1 MKRIIYI
8 FSIFLLCIPLIS
20 ICIDVFAEGLD
31 EQTEKQ
37 IVNVGG
43 TTTNAADGVEVSKTI
58 ESGGLENYFD
68 ITLQIKTKDSV
79 QEIMRPQDLAIVV
92 VMDISNTMIQY
103 NTDGTKNSYGADLG
117 GGNYAPD
124 YVAGKS
130 GDITRYASAITAAT
144 NFINEF
150 ATYSAGLDDSV
161 VRKLGYVAF
170 NTDAHEVFSLSECK
184 SSEAAT
190 ALINDIKTDTE
201 KIVESNR
208 YNISHKRFTNI
219 EAGLKMAS
227 DMLAGAGEVDNKY
240 IIFLSDGLPT
250 TYVNT
255 GYVGYDPYTPNATS
269 SIDGSFYN
277 AIRKKPCDIGT
288 SYSDRAAI
296 KARTMAASIK
306 TSGITIYSVGTGID
320 NAHVTLPG
328 TIMANEKNS
337 PPTSYGSVL
346 DTTKENYEIGSNLT
360 DLHNW
365 LRNSIGSE
373 FYYNATDRASLEAAY
388 VEIFKTIKDNI
399 QTSVEASWVADD
411 PMGVNGDVANIE
423 FVGLYDDVGGLH
435 DSLVKGEANQYDTA
449 AFSENRIRWDLKVSD
464 PEEESTEGN
473 YIYRIKYRIRLEN
486 ELDSFTEGSV
496 YNTNGETTLSY
507 VVRVDGALSDEKE
520 INFKIPS
527 VKGYLGNL
535 EFTKV
540 SAQNRRVLEG
550 VKFELIHDP
559 ECECLDERVHASDSN
574 LKFEATSDSLGK
586 VKFTSVPSGH
596 KYLLKEIKTLDDFI
610 LSSTPKNIE
619 IRYDEVIGIP
629 NNYEFENEIRKANL
643 EISKLLEGNTNNTDL
658 FDIKLEVWFEGE
670 LLSGTYKYK
679 LNDSIDGEIK
689 INEDNI
695 RLGNNNKLVI
705 YDLPVGAIYKISEI
719 TTNGYQVKYQVNS
732 NDIAIGS
739 IAICNSDNSCR
750 LEEGSTNLVKII
762 NYAEYELPD
771 TGSWSM
777 LIIGIIGTLLLVVP
791 IIYIGYS
798 LYINERSVT

>member
-37 IVNVGG
+37 IVDVGG

-103 NTDGTKNSYGADLG
+103 NTDGTRNSYGADLG

-150 ATYSAGLDDSV
+150 ATYSAGFDDSV

-170 NTDAHEVFSLSECK
+170 NTDAHEVFNLSDCK

-201 KIVESNR
+201 AIVEQHLYAAS
-208 YNISHKRFTNI
+208 YDRFTNI

-250 TYVNT
+250 TYIDS
-255 GYVGYDPYTPNATS
+255 GYEGYNPYTPDAES
-269 SIDGSFYN
+269 STVGSFYN
-277 AIRKKPCDIGT
+277 EIRDKACDYGT
-288 SYSDRAAI
+288 SYSNLAAI
-296 KARTMAASIK
+296 RARNMAISAK
-306 TSGITIYSVGTGID
+306 NNGITIYSVGTGID
-320 NAHVTLPG
+320 NDHVTLPAG
-328 TIMANEKNS
+328 YIQSENAASK
-337 PPTSYGSVL
+337 SYSVV
-346 DTTKENYEIGSNLT
+346 DTTTEDYEIGSSLT

-373 FYYNATDRASLEAAY
+373 YYYNATDGESLAAAY
-388 VEIFKTIKDNI
+388 VEIFKTIKDSI

-423 FVGLYDDVGGLH
+423 FVGLYDEVGGLH

-559 ECECLDERVHASDSN
+559 ECECLDERVHASDSD

-610 LSSTPKNIE
+610 LSSIPKNIE
-619 IRYDEVIGIP
+619 IRYGGVIGIP
-629 NNYEFENEIRKANL
+629 NNYELENEIRKANL

-658 FDIKLEVWFEGE
+658 FDIKLEIWFEGE

-679 LNDSIDGEIK
+679 LNDSVDGEIK
-689 INEDNI
+689 INEENI

-705 YDLPVGAIYKISEI
+705 YDLPVGSVYRISEI

-732 NDIAIGS
+732 NEIENGS
-739 IAICNSDNSCR
+739 IAVCNSDNSCR
-750 LEEGSTNLVKII
+750 LEEGNTNLVKII
-762 NYAEYELPD
+762 NYAEYILPD

-777 LIIGIIGTLLLVVP
+777 LIIVIIGTLLLVVP

>member
-8 FSIFLLCIPLIS
+8 FSIFLFCIPLIS
-20 ICIDVFAEGLD
+20 IYIDVFAEGTD
-31 EQTEKQ
+31 IQKEKQ
-37 IVNVGG
+37 IVNIGG
-43 TTTNAADGVEVSKTI
+43 TTTNATDGVEVSKTI

-150 ATYSAGLDDSV
+150 ATYSAGLDESV
-161 VRKLGYVAF
+161 VRKLGYVTF
-170 NTDAHEVFSLSECK
+170 NTDAHEVFNLSDCK
-184 SSEAAT
+184 SSAAAT

-201 KIVESNR
+201 KIVESKR
-208 YNISHKRFTNI
+208 YNVSHKRFTNI
-219 EAGLKMAS
+219 EAGLKMAN

-250 TYVNT
+250 TYVQT
-255 GYVGYDPYTPNATS
+255 GYTGYDPYTPNATS
-269 SIDGSFYN
+269 SKNGSFYN
-277 AIRKKPCDIGT
+277 DIRKKPCDIGT

-306 TSGITIYSVGTGID
+306 ASGVTIYSVGTGID
-320 NAHVTLPG
+320 NKHVTLPG

-365 LRNSIGSE
+365 LRNSIGSK
-373 FYYNATDRASLEAAY
+373 FYYNATDGASLEAAY
-388 VEIFKTIKDNI
+388 VEIFKNIKDSI
-399 QTSVEASWVADD
+399 STSVNASWVAAD
-411 PMGVNGDVANIE
+411 PMGINGDVANIE
-423 FVGLYDDVGGLH
+423 FVGLYDEINGLH
-435 DSLVKGEANQYDTA
+435 DSLTKGNANQYDTA
-449 AFSENRIRWDLKVSD
+449 LFSDNQISWDLKNSD
-464 PEEESTEGN
+464 PESESTEGN
-473 YIYRIKYRIRLEN
+473 YVYRIKYRVRLEN
-486 ELDSFTEGSV
+486 ELDSFRQDAV
-496 YNTNGETTLSY
+496 YNTNGQTTLSY
-507 VVRVDGALSDEKE
+507 VVRTNGVLSDEKT

-540 SAQNRRVLEG
+540 SSQNKRVLEG
-550 VKFELIHDP
+550 VEFELIHDP
-559 ECECLDERVHASDSN
+559 ECGCLDERFHASDSD
-574 LKFEATSDSLGK
+574 LKFEATSDSSGK
-586 VKFTSVPSGH
+586 VKFTNVPSGH
-596 KYLLKEIKTLDDFI
+596 KYLLKEIETLDDFI
-610 LSSTPKNIE
+610 LSSQQKSIE
-619 IRYDEVIGIP
+619 IRYGEVIGMP
-629 NNYEFENEIRKANL
+629 SDYEFENEIRKANL

-658 FDIKLEVWFEGE
+658 FDLKLEVWLDGN
-670 LLSGTYKYK
+670 LLTGTYKYK

-695 RLGNNNKLVI
+695 RLGNNNKLII

-719 TTNGYQVKYQVNS
+719 TTNGYQVKHQINS
-732 NDIAIGS
+732 NEITVGS
-739 IAICNSDNSCR
+739 IAICNSNNSCR
-750 LEEGSTNLVKII
+750 LEEGNQNSVKII

-777 LIIGIIGTLLLVVP
+777 LIIVIIGTLLLVVP

-798 LYINERSVT
+798 FYVDRRV

>member
-37 IVNVGG
+37 IVDVGG

-103 NTDGTKNSYGADLG
+103 NTDGTRNSYGADLG

-170 NTDAHEVFSLSECK
+170 NTDAHEVFNLSDCK

-201 KIVESNR
+201 AIVEQHLYAAS
-208 YNISHKRFTNI
+208 YDRFTNI

-250 TYVNT
+250 TYIDS
-255 GYVGYDPYTPNATS
+255 GYEGYNPYTPDAES
-269 SIDGSFYN
+269 STVGSFYN
-277 AIRKKPCDIGT
+277 EIRDKACDYGT
-288 SYSDRAAI
+288 SYSNLAAI
-296 KARTMAASIK
+296 RARNMAISAK
-306 TSGITIYSVGTGID
+306 NNGITIYSVGTGID
-320 NAHVTLPG
+320 NDHVTLPAG
-328 TIMANEKNS
+328 YIQSENAASK
-337 PPTSYGSVL
+337 SYSVV
-346 DTTKENYEIGSNLT
+346 DTTTEDYEIGSSLT

-373 FYYNATDRASLEAAY
+373 YYYNATDGESLAAAY
-388 VEIFKTIKDNI
+388 VEIFKTIKDSI
-399 QTSVEASWVADD
+399 QISVEASWVADD

-559 ECECLDERVHASDSN
+559 ECECLDERVHASDSD

-610 LSSTPKNIE
+610 LSSIPKNIE
-619 IRYDEVIGIP
+619 IRYGGVIGIP
-629 NNYEFENEIRKANL
+629 NNYELENEIRKANL

-658 FDIKLEVWFEGE
+658 FDIKLEIWFEGE

-679 LNDSIDGEIK
+679 LNDSVDGEIK
-689 INEDNI
+689 INEENI

-705 YDLPVGAIYKISEI
+705 YDLPVGSVYRISEI

-732 NDIAIGS
+732 NEIENGS
-739 IAICNSDNSCR
+739 IAVCNSDNSCR
-750 LEEGSTNLVKII
+750 LEEGNTNLFKII
-762 NYAEYELPD
+762 NYAEYILPD

-777 LIIGIIGTLLLVVP
+777 LIIVIIGTLLLVVP

>member
-92 VMDISNTMIQY
+92 VMDVSNTMIQY
-103 NTDGTKNSYGADLG
+103 NVNNSDRNVYPDG
-117 GGNYAPD
+117 
-124 YVAGKS
+124 YVAGLE
-130 GDITRYASAITAAT
+130 GDTTRYATAVTAAK
-144 NFINEF
+144 NFIEEF
-150 ATYSAGLDDSV
+150 AGYSAGLGNDV
-161 VRKLGYVAF
+161 VRKIGYVAF
-170 NTDAHEVFSLSECK
+170 NTNAHEIFGLEDCK
-184 SSEAAT
+184 SVEEAA
-190 ALINDIKTDTE
+190 ALVETMKTGTE
-201 KIVESNR
+201 NIVEQKGYSGMNTR
-208 YNISHKRFTNI
+208 YTNI
-219 EAGLKMAS
+219 EAGLTMAEN
-227 DMLAGAGEVDNKY
+227 MLANAGNLDNKY

-250 TYVNT
+250 TYISSGYNGYNPEGSSGSESKPGVFFNEITGKLCKSGVN
-255 GYVGYDPYTPNATS
+255 
-269 SIDGSFYN
+269 
-277 AIRKKPCDIGT
+277 
-288 SYSDRAAI
+288 YSDRGAI
-296 KARTMAASIK
+296 RARTAAQRIK
-306 TSGITIYSVGTGID
+306 TSGIKIYSVGTGISD
-320 NAHVTLPG
+320 EFISRPAEM
-328 TIMANEKNS
+328 MATEKGNDFW
-337 PPTSYGSVL
+337 YGSFV
-346 DTTKENYEIGSNLT
+346 DTETEDYEIGITIS
-360 DLHNW
+360 DIHNW
-365 LRNSIGSE
+365 LRNSIGSGH
-373 FYYNATDRASLEAAY
+373 YYNATDGASLEAAY
-388 VEIFKTIKDNI
+388 VEIFKNIKDNI

-619 IRYDEVIGIP
+619 IRYGEVIGIP
-629 NNYEFENEIRKANL
+629 NNYELENEIRKANL

>member
-1 MKRIIYI
+1 MKKIIYI
-8 FSIFLLCIPLIS
+8 FSIFLLCVPLITL
-20 ICIDVFAEGLD
+20 CINVSAEGLD

-37 IVNVGG
+37 IVDVGG

-103 NTDGTKNSYGADLG
+103 NTDGTRNSYGADLG

-170 NTDAHEVFSLSECK
+170 NTDAHEVFNLSDCK

-201 KIVESNR
+201 AIVEQHLYAAS
-208 YNISHKRFTNI
+208 YDRFTNI

-250 TYVNT
+250 TYIDS
-255 GYVGYDPYTPNATS
+255 GYEGYNPYTPDAVS
-269 SIDGSFYN
+269 STVGSFYN
-277 AIRKKPCDIGT
+277 EIRDKACDYGT
-288 SYSDRAAI
+288 SYSNLAAI
-296 KARTMAASIK
+296 RARNMAISAK
-306 TSGITIYSVGTGID
+306 NNGITIYSVGTGID
-320 NAHVTLPG
+320 NDHVTLPAG
-328 TIMANEKNS
+328 YIQSENAASK
-337 PPTSYGSVL
+337 SYSVV
-346 DTTKENYEIGSNLT
+346 DTTTEDYEIGSSLT

-373 FYYNATDRASLEAAY
+373 YYYNATDGESLAAAY
-388 VEIFKTIKDNI
+388 VEIFKTIKDSI
-399 QTSVEASWVADD
+399 QISVEASWVADD

-423 FVGLYDDVGGLH
+423 FVGLYDEVGSLH
-435 DSLVKGEANQYDTA
+435 DSLVKGKANQYDTA

-496 YNTNGETTLSY
+496 YNTNDETTLSY
-507 VVRVDGALSDEKE
+507 VVRVDGALSGDKE
-520 INFKIPS
+520 IDFKIPS

-559 ECECLDERVHASDSN
+559 ECECLDERVHASDSD

-619 IRYDEVIGIP
+619 IRYGEVIGIP
-629 NNYEFENEIRKANL
+629 SDYEFENEIRKANL

-689 INEDNI
+689 INEENI
-695 RLGNNNKLVI
+695 RLGNNNKLII

-777 LIIGIIGTLLLVVP
+777 LIIVIIGTLLLVVP

>member
-1 MKRIIYI
+1 MKKVIYI
-8 FSIFLLCIPLIS
+8 FLIFLLCIPLIS
-20 ICIDVFAEGLD
+20 LCIDVSAEESD
-31 EQTEKQ
+31 IQAEKQ

-43 TTTNAADGVEVSKTI
+43 TTTNATDGVEVSKTI

-103 NTDGTKNSYGADLG
+103 NTDGTKNSFGADLG
-117 GGNYAPD
+117 NGKFAPD
-124 YVAGKS
+124 YVAGKTN
-130 GDITRYASAITAAT
+130 DKTRYASAITAAT

-150 ATYSAGLDDSV
+150 AGYSAGLDSSV

-170 NTDAHEVFSLSECK
+170 NTDAHEVFGLSDCK
-184 SSEAAT
+184 SSAAAT

-201 KIVESNR
+201 KIVESKR
-208 YNISHKRFTNI
+208 YNVSHKRFTNI
-219 EAGLKMAS
+219 EAGLKMAN
-227 DMLAGAGEVDNKY
+227 DMLAGAGAVDNKY

-269 SIDGSFYN
+269 SKNGSFYN

-296 KARTMAASIK
+296 KARKMAASIK
-306 TSGITIYSVGTGID
+306 ASGVTIYSVGTGID
-320 NAHVTLPG
+320 NDHVTLPG
-328 TIMANEKNS
+328 IIMANEKKK
-337 PPTSYGSVL
+337 PPTAYGSVL
-346 DTTKENYEIGSNLT
+346 DTTKENYEIGSNLD

-365 LRNSIGSE
+365 LRDSIGSE

-388 VEIFKTIKDNI
+388 VEIFKTIKESI
-399 QTSVEASWVADD
+399 ETSIEASWVADD

-423 FVGLYDDVGGLH
+423 FVGLYDEIGGLH
-435 DSLVKGEANQYDTA
+435 DSLAKGEANQYDTA

-486 ELDSFTEGSV
+486 ELDSFVQGSV
-496 YNTNGETTLSY
+496 YDTNGETTLSY
-507 VVRVDGALSDEKE
+507 VVRVNGALSNEKE

-540 SAQNRRVLEG
+540 SAQNKRVLEG
-550 VKFELIHDP
+550 VEFELIHDP
-559 ECECLDERVHASDSN
+559 ECDCLDERFHASDSD
-574 LKFEATSDSLGK
+574 LKFEATSDSSGK

-596 KYLLKEIKTLDDFI
+596 KYLLKEIKTLDDFL

-619 IRYDEVIGIP
+619 IQYGEVIGIP

-643 EISKLLEGNTNNTDL
+643 EISKLLEGNINNTDL
-658 FDIKLEVWFEGE
+658 FDIKLEVWFEGD

-695 RLGNNNKLVI
+695 RLGNDNKLII

-719 TTNGYQVKYQVNS
+719 TTNGYQVKHQVNS
-732 NDIAIGS
+732 NEITIGS
-739 IAICNSDNSCR
+739 VAICNSDNSCR
-750 LEEGSTNLVKII
+750 LEEGSTNVVKII

-777 LIIGIIGTLLLVVP
+777 LIIVIIGTLLLVVP

-798 LYINERSVT
+798 LCVGKRV